1 MLLIK
6 QFLKILI
13 QKIYKQPPD
22 YRMKLKFYPISPSLI
37 FIYAL
42 FFLLANGCAK
52 LGPTTLKSERSN
64 YNLAVQKTND
74 EQLLLNLA
82 RLKYRDTPFFMEVS
96 SVASQFTLSTTANAS
111 ATLQE
116 GVKGLFGLGGSVGMT
131 EKPTVT
137 YSPLQGDQFIQRVLS
152 PLPLETITL
161 LYHSG
166 WSVERIFRL
175 CLQRMNNIKNAP
187 GASGPTPKRAPQ
199 FREFIEATKHLR
211 ELQSQDVLNLFFQ
224 KENGVPHIV
233 LQIAEE
239 GRNLQPANE
248 FARAL
253 KVEPGRDRY
262 VITFSPKQ
270 NESDQIRVVT
280 RSLLGILFYLS
291 QAVEAPE
298 EDIRAGKVTR
308 TLKQNGEAF
317 DWRELTGELLR
328 IRSKPNRPD
337 NATLMVF
344 YRGTWFYIDDSD
356 LKSKSTFSLLSQIF
370 SLQAGKI
377 KDNSPVLTL
386 GVGQ

>member
-1 MLLIK
+1 
-6 QFLKILI
+6 
-13 QKIYKQPPD
+13 
-22 YRMKLKFYPISPSLI
+22 MKLKFLWISQT
-37 FIYAL
+37 L
-42 FFLLANGCAK
+42 FFTSSLLIILISGCAK

-74 EQLLLNLA
+74 EQLLLNLT

-96 SVASQFTLSTTANAS
+96 SVASQFTLSTSANAS
-111 ATLQE
+111 TTLQE
-116 GVKGLFGLGGSVGMT
+116 GINGIFGLGGSVGVT

-166 WSVERIFRL
+166 WSIERIFRL
-175 CLQRMNNIKNAP
+175 CFQRMNNVKNAP
-187 GASGPTPKRAPQ
+187 GASGPTPQKAPK
-199 FREFIEATKHLR
+199 FKEFINATKYLR
-211 ELQSQDVLNLFFQ
+211 ELQSQDVINLVFQKQNGTPQILLQITEEGKNLKPAKNFAKILNL
-224 KENGVPHIV
+224 
-233 LQIAEE
+233 
-239 GRNLQPANE
+239 
-248 FARAL
+248 
-253 KVEPGRDRY
+253 EPGKKKY
-262 VITFSPKQ
+262 VFTFSAKQ

-298 EDIRAGKVTR
+298 QDMKSGKVTR
-308 TLKQNGEAF
+308 TLKSSGEVF
-317 DWRELTGELLR
+317 DWKELTGEILR
-328 IRSKPNRPD
+328 IRSKSSRPE
-337 NATLMVF
+337 NTTLMVF
-344 YRGTWFYIDDSD
+344 YRDTWFYIDDSD
-356 LKSKSTFSLLSQIF
+356 LKSKSTFALLSQIF

>member
-1 MLLIK
+1 
-6 QFLKILI
+6 
-13 QKIYKQPPD
+13 
-22 YRMKLKFYPISPSLI
+22 MKLKKFRITP
-37 FIYAL
+37 AL
-42 FFLLANGCAK
+42 FFILLIFLTSTSGCNN

-64 YNLAVQKTND
+64 YNLAVQRTND

-96 SVASQFTLSTTANAS
+96 SVASQFTFSTSANAS
-111 ATLQE
+111 ATLQD
-116 GVKGLFGLGGSVGMT
+116 GVKGLFGLGGSLGMT

-161 LYHSG
+161 LYRSG

-175 CLQRMNNIKNAP
+175 CFQRMNNVKNAP
-187 GASGPTPKRAPQ
+187 GASGPTPKKAPQ
-199 FREFIEATKHLR
+199 FKEFIEATKYLR
-211 ELQSQDVLNLFFQ
+211 ELQSQDTLNLFFQ
-224 KENGVPHIV
+224 KQDGVPQII
-233 LQIAEE
+233 LQITEE
-239 GRNLQPANE
+239 GKNLEPANN
-248 FARAL
+248 FAKAL
-253 KVEPGRDRY
+253 NVEPGREKY

-270 NESDQIRVVT
+270 NEPDQIRVVT

-291 QAVEAPE
+291 QAVEAPDQ
-298 EDIRAGKVTR
+298 DIRAGKVTR
-308 TLKQNGEAF
+308 TLKSSGETF

-328 IRSKPNRPD
+328 IQSKPNRPE
-337 NATLMVF
+337 NSTLMVF